1 MFSLQYLFVVHSYKQ
16 RKMHDLR
23 TSSKTLLKILYDM
36 DTILNSN
43 QQFMLGPW
51 IESAKA
57 VAPLEEKSQFEYN
70 ARNQITLWGP
80 REEIVDYTA
89 KEWGGL
95 VMDYYIPRWTL
106 FVDTSRECLIK
117 NSTFDK
123 EKFRQKVFTNVE
135 QPFTFSKKT
144 YLVEPIGMRSL
155 QLKNKFK
162 KINKN
167 EEICC

>member
-1 MFSLQYLFVVHSYKQ
+1 
-16 RKMHDLR
+16 
-23 TSSKTLLKILYDM
+23 M

-144 YLVEPIGMRSL
+144 YLVEPIGSRL
-155 QLKNKFK
+155 LALKQIYETWCLFYTSNVAIYRKLIK
-162 KINKN
+162 KLK
-167 EEICC
+167 